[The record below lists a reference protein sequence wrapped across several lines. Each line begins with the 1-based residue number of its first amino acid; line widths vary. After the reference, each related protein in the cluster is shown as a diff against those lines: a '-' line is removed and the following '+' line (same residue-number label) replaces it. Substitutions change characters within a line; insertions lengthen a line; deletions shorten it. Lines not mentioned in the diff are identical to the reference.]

1 MDFKSLNL
9 NQKKAVETIKGPV
22 LVIAGAGTGKTHVL
36 TQRIAN
42 LVSNHFVNP
51 SRILAITFSNK
62 ATEEMKNRLNN
73 SFPGIAFNWVNTY
86 HALCLKILKQE
97 IEVLGYKKDFV
108 IVDGEDQLNIIKKV
122 IENHNLSLPLFLSPR
137 KILEIIELIKLTDID
152 ISKGYGE
159 LYNKTNI
166 VDANQID
173 LILKVNCYYLDY
185 LKKNNMLDFNDLI
198 NFTCQ
203 IFERYPDIV
212 KKWQNKFDY
221 VLVDEF
227 QDTNYKQFLIIKWL
241 TNEQTNNI
249 FAVGDPCQT
258 IYTWIGAYSKIFDD
272 FVAWQKQYQLVNLEK
287 NYRST
292 QKIINAANS
301 LIACNHETFENPLV
315 AVNQH
320 NYDVKCFVGH
330 SYDDESSF
338 VVKTIIELNKAGTKY
353 SDIAVLYRANFSSRK
368 IEETLIVNQI
378 PYIVYGDVPFYQRME
393 IKDLL
398 SYFKAIFRFD
408 DLSLMRIIN
417 VPKRAIGDETVNK
430 IQEWAKKDDLTFY
443 LALTNYEKINQLS
456 KSAKTKISSFL
467 GLLHDIKKEIDQT
480 THDKWIDVVIQK
492 TQYKKYLESFGEDFE
507 NRWDNI
513 MELKNSLSVYFAKNP
528 KASVL
533 DWINELSLLTSNDKM
548 KISKVP
554 SVQLMTIHAAK
565 GKEYN
570 TVFLVNFN
578 ENYLPSSKSIVA
590 GVEAI
595 KEERRIAYVGMTRA
609 IDHLYI
615 TCSNLSFGRN
625 EIVPSRFL
633 DEIGKKNYQRVFREY
648 KSAYRSNDDF
658 FDSKNNSFGENKVVN
673 NFTNTYKFNVG
684 DIVIHTA
691 FGMGTIIDKNGDLLD
706 ILFKKPFGRKTIIA
720 THKALKWVK

>member
-1 MDFKSLNL
+1 MDFEGLNL
-9 NQKKAVETIKGPV
+9 NQMKAVQTIRGPV

-73 SFPGIAFNWVNTY
+73 SFPGISFNWVNTY

-97 IEVLGYKKDFV
+97 IEVLDYSRDFV
-108 IVDGEDQLNIIKKV
+108 IVDGEDQLNITKKI
-122 IENHNLSLPLFLSPR
+122 IEDHNLSLPLFLSPK
-137 KILEIIELIKLTDID
+137 KILEVIELIKLTDVD
-152 ISKGYGE
+152 VSKGYSE

-173 LILKVNCYYLDY
+173 LVLKVYFYYCDY

-198 NFTCQ
+198 NFVCQ
-203 IFERYPDIV
+203 IFERYPTIV

-241 TNEQTNNI
+241 TNEKTNNI
-249 FAVGDPCQT
+249 FVVGDPHQT
-258 IYTWIGAYSKIFDD
+258 IYTWRGAYPKIFDD
-272 FVAWQKQYQLVNLEK
+272 FVTWQKKYQLVNLER

-301 LIACNHETFENPLV
+301 LIAHNHETFENPLV
-315 AVNQH
+315 AVNPH

-338 VVKTIIELNKAGTKY
+338 VVKTIIDLNKTGIKY

-368 IEETLIVNQI
+368 IEETLIMNQI

-408 DLSLMRIIN
+408 DLSLLRIIN
-417 VPKRAIGDETVNK
+417 VPKRAIGEETVKK
-430 IQEWAKKDDLTFY
+430 IQEWARKNNSTFY
-443 LALTNYEKINQLS
+443 SALTNYDKIEQLS
-456 KSAKTKISSFL
+456 KATKANVCDFL
-467 GLLHDIKKEIDQT
+467 NLLAAIKKEIEQT
-480 THDKWIDVVIQK
+480 AYDKWIDIVIEK
-492 TQYKKYLESFGEDFE
+492 THYKKYLESFGEDFE
-507 NRWDNI
+507 SRWDNI
-513 MELKNSLSVYFAKNP
+513 IELKNSLSAYFTKNP
-528 KASVL
+528 KVTVL

-548 KISKVP
+548 RASKVP

-570 TVFLVNFN
+570 AVFLVNFN
-578 ENYLPSSKSIVA
+578 ENYLPSSKAIMA
-590 GVEAI
+590 GIEAI

-609 IDHLYI
+609 INYLYI
-615 TCSNLSFGRN
+615 TCSNLNFGRN

-633 DEIGKKNYQRVFREY
+633 EEIGKNNYQRVFRKY
-648 KSAYRSNDDF
+648 KSTYRSNNDF
-658 FDSKNNSFGENKVVN
+658 FNSKVNSFSENKFVN

-684 DIVIHTA
+684 DIVVHTV

-706 ILFKKPFGRKTIIA
+706 ILFKKPYGRKTIIA